1 MRGHFEVT
9 FRYLEIIVHF
19 LRDQCSSMDKH
30 PNKKQKKYASSSI
43 LSFKHTL
50 RSILGSFL
58 GHLNVKAYL
67 QKIFR
72 ATHTFFNFYNFW
84 ERRPQYGSSAR
95 IFLLKITFI
104 LSSARKKPFPGTKLR
119 SEPERSTNV
128 CRCAD
133 FLKVWVKVQ
142 FCFVRSML
150 FNEKKEVSSSIW

>member
-1 MRGHFEVT
+1 MTRNSNLMSAIDSASKKTYEKT
-9 FRYLEIIVHF
+9 YNMPKSEIW
-19 LRDQCSSMDKH
+19 
-30 PNKKQKKYASSSI
+30 QKSYV
-43 LSFKHTL
+43 L
-50 RSILGSFL
+50 RSIFGSFL
-58 GHLNVKAYL
+58 GHLDVKAYL

-72 ATHTFFNFYNFW
+72 ATHTFFNFYNFL
-84 ERRPQYGSSAR
+84 ERRPQYGPSAR

-150 FNEKKEVSSSIW
+150 FNEKKEASSSIW